1 MTERSGDPELE
12 ESDVLEQRPPQHST
26 DFAEARLPVAPPV
39 SAVAPPVSAVAPL
52 VEGHWR
58 ELYPFDSHY
67 LTLPYLT
74 LPGVRLHYVDTGS
87 NAGTNHG
94 HTGTGPAGTCLFVH
108 GNPTWSFYWRHLILG
123 LQDRQRCV
131 AVDHVGCGLS
141 DKPQAYPYT
150 LQQHTA
156 NLVALIDHLDLR
168 QVTLVAHDWGGA
180 IGLGAA
186 VARSDRF
193 ARLVLLNTGAFPPP
207 YIPRRIQACR
217 WPWVGTWA
225 IRGLNAFAG
234 AALTMATAL
243 PQGLAPRVRAGLI
256 APYHDWESRVAVDA
270 FVKDIPWRPAHPT
283 YAVLADLERS
293 LSSLAHL
300 PTHLIW
306 GMQDWCFT
314 PVCLRRFQAHFPQAR
329 TREIPAAGHYVV
341 EDAPEIVLDEIRR
354 GLGLD
359 P

>member
-1 MTERSGDPELE
+1 M
-12 ESDVLEQRPPQHST
+12 
-26 DFAEARLPVAPPV
+26 
-39 SAVAPPVSAVAPL
+39 
-52 VEGHWR
+52 
-58 ELYPFDSHY
+58 
-67 LTLPYLT
+67 
-74 LPGVRLHYVDTGS
+74 
-87 NAGTNHG
+87 
-94 HTGTGPAGTCLFVH
+94 
-108 GNPTWSFYWRHLILG
+108 ILG